1 MSCLKWSI
9 NVYHGKLLSIRLLKK
24 QKKNKNKTVSGERL
38 SLGHRQN
45 VNLAIKTNIYLTGFA
60 KTWLKKFQV
69 HFNNLTSN
77 WNGKQL
83 KVTS

>member
-1 MSCLKWSI
+1 MENCCRF
-9 NVYHGKLLSIRLLKK
+9 VYL
-24 QKKNKNKTVSGERL
+24 KNKKTKQNKTVSGERL
-38 SLGHRQN
+38 GLGHRQN

-77 WNGKQL
+77 WKGKQL

>member
-1 MSCLKWSI
+1 MSFLKWSI
-9 NVYHGKLLSIRLLKK
+9 NVYRGKLLSIRLLKK
-24 QKKNKNKTVSGERL
+24 QQQQKKTVSSKLL
-38 SLGHRQN
+38 SLSHRQN
-45 VNLAIKTNIYLTGFA
+45 VNLAIKTNMYLTGFA

-77 WNGKQL
+77 WNGKQV

>member
-1 MSCLKWSI
+1 M
-9 NVYHGKLLSIRLLKK
+9 SIRLLKK
-24 QKKNKNKTVSGERL
+24 QKNKTKQNKTVSGERL